1 MMQSRS
7 KDDGEST
14 PHELG
19 LMVDATFRWEPFGSE
34 SEVMLSKFR
43 SYEIIKGLADQDQIG
58 AIRIHLAV
66 LEQRSFQV
74 PVDKVVVGLQHAHFD
89 IL

>member
-1 MMQSRS
+1 MT
-7 KDDGEST
+7 GEST
-14 PHELG
+14 PHVLELV
-19 LMVDATFRWEPFGSE
+19 VDATFGWDPLGSA

-43 SYEIIKGLADQDQIG
+43 SYEIVDGLAGQGQIG

-74 PVDKVVVGLQHAHFD
+74 PIDKVVVELQHAHFG

>member
-1 MMQSRS
+1 MT
-7 KDDGEST
+7 GEST
-14 PHELG
+14 PHVLG
-19 LMVDATFRWEPFGSE
+19 LMVDATFGWEPLGLV

-43 SYEIIKGLADQDQIG
+43 SYEIINGLTSQGQIG
-58 AIRIHLAV
+58 AIRIQLAV

-74 PVDKVVVGLQHAHFD
+74 PVDKVVVELQHAHFG